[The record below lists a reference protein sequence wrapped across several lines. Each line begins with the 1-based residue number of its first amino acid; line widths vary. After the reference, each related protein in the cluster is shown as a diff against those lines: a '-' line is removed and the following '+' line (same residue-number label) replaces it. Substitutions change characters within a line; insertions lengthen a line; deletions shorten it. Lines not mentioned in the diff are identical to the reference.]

1 MRWEWSARQ
10 RRSGQQGRE
19 REVVRGF
26 GLGSAAQRAAPVG
39 CRGGRTSS
47 PYVSGFWRE
56 AVKQSKDDGDHGI
69 GTRTK
74 DARTSR
80 DWNLEGR

>member
-1 MRWEWSARQ
+1 MGMEC
-10 RRSGQQGRE
+10 
-19 REVVRGF
+19 
-26 GLGSAAQRAAPVG
+26 AAAG
-39 CRGGRTSS
+39 CSRGGRWCGVLALAAGCSRGVSGGRPSS